1 MDESGFEICRTC
13 LRYSKEMQ
21 NLYKDVE
28 IFERQEELTVFLKE
42 LTNLQCV
49 QEDGLPVSICQ
60 ECLRRLSDAIS
71 FKTMCLSSDNI
82 LRGNNEINEIKIEE
96 ILLEEPQMIP
106 EVKANPNYQIVTRS
120 NRGKFDLFNLK
131 IKEEVPDVEDT
142 EGDTNKKPP
151 DLKNKCENGNVDTQ
165 NQEDMEVVKTEAN
178 VEVFEDEM
186 KWWGSDGKPIENDEE
201 EEEIPEKVTPEKLIA
216 KKLTNS
222 SKKAKVQKKEPKC
235 EDPDYLPSNEKK
247 PTNSSKK
254 AKVQKKEEKCK
265 RRRKRKNYNK
275 PHMCPICGKV
285 IMCNLKVHITTHSD
299 ERPFECAHCG
309 KKFKNKLYLKTHIGV
324 HKTDNPYKC
333 TFCPEQLPTKNKLD
347 IHVRSH
353 TGERPFLCTICGKG
367 FTRRSDL
374 NIHVSSHTN
383 ERLFECEICK
393 KTYKTK
399 GARNIHR
406 KTHTNQTPRFE
417 CAECGRKFFRRQLYT
432 QHLRT
437 HTKERPYECNF
448 CHKTFNAPHILKRHT
463 LLHTGEK
470 KFKCTICPVGY
481 IQKQDF
487 IRHMAKHKQEEEGK
501 NRG

>member
-1 MDESGFEICRTC
+1 MDKSGFGTCRTC
-13 LRYSKEMQ
+13 LRDSKQ
-21 NLYKDVE
+21 LQSLYKIVE
-28 IFERQEELTVFLKE
+28 ISERKKELTVFLRE

-49 QEDGLPVSICQ
+49 QEDGLPASICQ
-60 ECLRRLSDAIS
+60 ECLQRLSDAIS

-82 LRGNNEINEIKIEE
+82 LRGNNEIKIEE
-96 ILLEEPQMIP
+96 ILLEEPQVIP

-216 KKLTNS
+216 KKLTNL
-222 SKKAKVQKKEPKC
+222 SKKAKMQKKEPKC
-235 EDPDYLPSNEKK
+235 EDPDYLPSNETKYK
-247 PTNSSKK
+247 NVK
-254 AKVQKKEEKCK
+254 K
-265 RRRKRKNYNK
+265 RRYPDK

-285 IMCNLKVHITTHSD
+285 VIRGIKLHITSHSD

-309 KKFKNKLYLKTHIGV
+309 KRFKNKLNLKMHMMI
-324 HKTDNPYKC
+324 HKTDHPFKC
-333 TFCPEQLPTKNKLD
+333 TFCPEQFPKKDKLD

-353 TGERPFLCTICGKG
+353 TGEKPFLCTICGKS
-367 FTRRSDL
+367 FTRRGDL
-374 NIHVSSHTN
+374 NIHVGIHTT

-393 KTYKTK
+393 KAYKTK
-399 GARNIHR
+399 GTLHIH
-406 KTHTNQTPRFE
+406 KKSHNPKPFACTVFWGIIGGE
-417 CAECGRKFFRRQLYT
+417 
-432 QHLRT
+432 
-437 HTKERPYECNF
+437 
-448 CHKTFNAPHILKRHT
+448 
-463 LLHTGEK
+463 GEK
-470 KFKCTICPVGY
+470 ININFSLP
-481 IQKQDF
+481 
-487 IRHMAKHKQEEEGK
+487 E
-501 NRG
+501 NR